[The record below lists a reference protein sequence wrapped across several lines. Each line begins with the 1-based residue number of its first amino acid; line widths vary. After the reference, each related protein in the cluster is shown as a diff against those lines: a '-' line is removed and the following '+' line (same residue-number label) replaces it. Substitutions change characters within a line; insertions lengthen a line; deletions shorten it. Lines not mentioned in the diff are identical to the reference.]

1 VTASTDLRTAHAS
14 ESIPPHHPAA
24 GQPSGAPSAAG
35 SAAGGEEPGAGP
47 HSGSAHST
55 ATAPDALDPV
65 VFRSAFRRHAAGV
78 AVITAAGPEGPAG
91 FTATSLTS
99 VAAEPPLLSFGIS
112 LGASSW
118 PAVAEA
124 EYVGVHILG
133 DHQEEL
139 AAVFARSGA
148 DRFGPPTAWT
158 AGPYG
163 VPLLDGV
170 PAWLIGRVLSRVPAG
185 DHRIVVARAVAA
197 DPHGPGSPLLYHEGG
212 FHRLPR

>member
-14 ESIPPHHPAA
+14 GSIPPHHSGGQQPAA
-24 GQPSGAPSAAG
+24 DPAPDDGSGAPPSGAAPSGAAPSG
-35 SAAGGEEPGAGP
+35 AAHDA
-47 HSGSAHST
+47 
-55 ATAPDALDPV
+55 ALDPA

-78 AVITAAGPEGPAG
+78 AVITTAGPDGPAG

-118 PAVAEA
+118 PAVAQA
-124 EYVGVHILG
+124 QYVGVHILG

-148 DRFGPPTAWT
+148 DRFGAATAWT
-158 AGPYG
+158 TGPYG

-170 PAWLIGRVLSRVPAG
+170 CAWLIGRVLDRVPAG
-185 DHRIVVARAVAA
+185 DHRIVLARAVAA
-197 DPHGPGSPLLYHEGG
+197 DPHGPGSPLLYHGGG